1 MFLHV
6 VSGLTFTNSIDSL
19 DIFGKNDKIKI
30 GFVTNP
36 NPFAGIYIHISDIGC
51 IVQVIIEYNSHRIG
65 FRTYDFNNWT
75 PWKIIFQ
82 G

>member
-1 MFLHV
+1 M
-6 VSGLTFTNSIDSL
+6 SGLTFTNSIDSL
-19 DIFGKNDKIKI
+19 DIFGPNDKIKI
-30 GFVTNP
+30 GYVT

-51 IVQVIIEYNSHRIG
+51 IVQFIIEYNSYRIG
-65 FRTYDFNNWT
+65 FRTYAFNYWT